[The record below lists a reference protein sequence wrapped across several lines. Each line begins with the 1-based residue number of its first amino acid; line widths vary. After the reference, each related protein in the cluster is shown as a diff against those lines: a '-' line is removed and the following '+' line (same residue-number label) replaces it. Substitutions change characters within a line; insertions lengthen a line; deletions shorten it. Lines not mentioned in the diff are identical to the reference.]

1 MLYLIV
7 FSLLHKN
14 DQSAYITDFQE
25 FILKLLLL
33 FYLMLV
39 IYL

>member
-1 MLYLIV
+1 MLYLIM
-7 FSLLHKN
+7 FLQLHKN
-14 DQSAYITDFQE
+14 DQYAYITDFQE

-39 IYL
+39 LYL